1 MNKWWFLLLLMIL
14 VLIFVRIYD
23 FVQFQLGIW
32 LRVKQR
38 WERCDIWKVKQLRA
52 WEISEK
58 ILILKLFLFFNK
70 DNSEVNNI
78 NWKMEV
84 DEINLMGD
92 GGQISPLI
100 VNLEWQYLNSLKIH
114 STSSLLKIILLLK
127 CAWLKLLL

>member
-1 MNKWWFLLLLMIL
+1 MKA
-14 VLIFVRIYD
+14 
-23 FVQFQLGIW
+23 
-32 LRVKQR
+32 
-38 WERCDIWKVKQLRA
+38 WER
-52 WEISEK
+52 SEK

-100 VNLEWQYLNSLKIH
+100 VNLEWQYSNLLKIH
-114 STSSLLKIILLLK
+114 SASSLLKIILLLK